1 MRRAINGKRD
11 KTLLHFLNESHNETP
26 SETPVISPIVDEPE
40 SDTLVED
47 APLEQLTPPGA
58 GKAGF
63 RVILYNDEHHGQ
75 DEVAGQIQKA
85 TQYAPPK
92 CWTIMMEAHAKGRA
106 ICFNGTREKCHDVT
120 KVLREIRLQCEVDC
134 DD

>member
-1 MRRAINGKRD
+1 MRRAINAQSIQ
-11 KTLLHFLNESHNETP
+11 LLTHFLNESP
-26 SETPVISPIVDEPE
+26 IETPVISPLVDEPE
-40 SDTLVED
+40 SDVLVED

-75 DEVAGQIQKA
+75 DEVVDQIHKA
-85 TQYAPPK
+85 TQYAMPK
-92 CWTIMMEAHAKGRA
+92 CWAIMMEAHAKGRA
-106 ICFNGTREKCHDVT
+106 ICFHGARDKCHNVA